1 MEKNYYKILQIDRNA
16 SPEIIEKAYKTLAK
30 KYHPDLQSENNKEKY
45 EEIFKV
51 INEAYQ
57 TLSDPS
63 LKASYDKSLSDNE
76 ISRDKYDMLYRQ
88 NQELKSELNDL
99 QSQREVYSS
108 KSSYNPISSSLSDNS
123 QSPKRYTRNLEYERQ
138 IKESIQ
144 KAYNDAYIQDLKNR
158 GYKIKYER
166 TPLEYLKNII
176 SVLIVLFLLFLIF
189 QIPFVK
195 KYFINLYNSNPAFKM
210 IIDII
215 SAFFK

>member
-63 LKASYDKSLSDNE
+63 LKASYDKSLFDNE

-108 KSSYNPISSSLSDNS
+108 KSSYNPI
-123 QSPKRYTRNLEYERQ
+123 
-138 IKESIQ
+138 
-144 KAYNDAYIQDLKNR
+144 
-158 GYKIKYER
+158 
-166 TPLEYLKNII
+166 
-176 SVLIVLFLLFLIF
+176 
-189 QIPFVK
+189 
-195 KYFINLYNSNPAFKM
+195 
-210 IIDII
+210 
-215 SAFFK
+215 

>member
-99 QSQREVYSS
+99 QSQRNYF
-108 KSSYNPISSSLSDNS
+108 NNHQQNIQNTNIPQD
-123 QSPKRYTRNLEYERQ
+123 YTNNIKYEQ
-138 IKESIQ
+138 EIQQAKQ
-144 KAYNDAYIQDLKNR
+144 KAYHDAYIQDLKNR
-158 GYKIKYER
+158 GYKIKER
-166 TPLEYLKNII
+166 RTFSDYLKNIL
-176 SVLIVLFLLFLIF
+176 SFLIVLLILSIFF
-189 QIPFVK
+189 QLPFMK
-195 KYFINLYNSNPAFKM
+195 KYMNDLYNDNPIIRLIANIFINLFNIKING
-210 IIDII
+210 
-215 SAFFK
+215 

>member
-45 EEIFKV
+45 GEIFKV

-57 TLSDPS
+57 TLSDPY

-99 QSQREVYSS
+99 HSQRNYF
-108 KSSYNPISSSLSDNS
+108 NNHQQNIQNTNIPQD
-123 QSPKRYTRNLEYERQ
+123 YTNNIKYEQ
-138 IKESIQ
+138 EIQQAKQ
-144 KAYNDAYIQDLKNR
+144 KAYHDAYIQDLKSR
-158 GYKIKYER
+158 GYKIRER
-166 TPLEYLKNII
+166 RTFSDYLKNIL
-176 SVLIVLFLLFLIF
+176 SFLIVLLILSIFF
-189 QIPFVK
+189 QLPFMK
-195 KYFINLYNSNPAFKM
+195 KYMNDLYNDNPIIRLIANIFINLFNIKING
-210 IIDII
+210 
-215 SAFFK
+215 

>member
-16 SPEIIEKAYKTLAK
+16 SSEIIEKAYKTLAK

-99 QSQREVYSS
+99 QSQRNYF
-108 KSSYNPISSSLSDNS
+108 NNHQQNIQNTNIPQD
-123 QSPKRYTRNLEYERQ
+123 YTNNIKYEQ
-138 IKESIQ
+138 EIQQAKQ
-144 KAYNDAYIQDLKNR
+144 KAYHDAYIQDLKNR
-158 GYKIKYER
+158 GYKIKER
-166 TPLEYLKNII
+166 RTFSDYLKNIL
-176 SVLIVLFLLFLIF
+176 SFLIVLLILSIFF
-189 QIPFVK
+189 QLPFMK
-195 KYFINLYNSNPAFKM
+195 KYMNDLYNDNPIIRLIANIFINLFNIKING
-210 IIDII
+210 
-215 SAFFK
+215 

>member
-30 KYHPDLQSENNKEKY
+30 KYHPDLQNENNKEKY

-99 QSQREVYSS
+99 QSQRNYF
-108 KSSYNPISSSLSDNS
+108 NNHQQNIQNTNIPQD
-123 QSPKRYTRNLEYERQ
+123 YTNNIKYEQ
-138 IKESIQ
+138 EIQQAKQ
-144 KAYNDAYIQDLKNR
+144 KAYHDAYIQDLKNR
-158 GYKIKYER
+158 GYKIKER
-166 TPLEYLKNII
+166 RTFSDYLKNIL
-176 SVLIVLFLLFLIF
+176 SFLIVLLILSIFF
-189 QIPFVK
+189 QLPFMK
-195 KYFINLYNSNPAFKM
+195 KYMNDLYNDNPIIRLIANIFINLFNIKING
-210 IIDII
+210 
-215 SAFFK
+215 

>member
-88 NQELKSELNDL
+88 NQKLKNELNDL
-99 QSQREVYSS
+99 QSQRNYF
-108 KSSYNPISSSLSDNS
+108 NNHQQNIQNTNIPQD
-123 QSPKRYTRNLEYERQ
+123 YTNNTKYKQEIQ
-138 IKESIQ
+138 QAKQ
-144 KAYNDAYIQDLKNR
+144 KAYHDAYIQDLKNR
-158 GYKIKYER
+158 GYKIKER
-166 TPLEYLKNII
+166 RTFSDYLKNIL
-176 SVLIVLFLLFLIF
+176 SFLIVLLILSIFF
-189 QIPFVK
+189 QLPFMK
-195 KYFINLYNSNPAFKM
+195 KYMNDLYNDNPIIRLIANIFINLFNIKING
-210 IIDII
+210 
-215 SAFFK
+215 

>member
-88 NQELKSELNDL
+88 NQKLKNELNDL
-99 QSQREVYSS
+99 QSQRNYF
-108 KSSYNPISSSLSDNS
+108 NNHQQNIQNTNIPQD
-123 QSPKRYTRNLEYERQ
+123 YTNNIKYEQ
-138 IKESIQ
+138 EIQQAKQ
-144 KAYNDAYIQDLKNR
+144 KAYHDAYIQDLKNR
-158 GYKIKYER
+158 GYKIKER
-166 TPLEYLKNII
+166 RTFSDYLKNIL
-176 SVLIVLFLLFLIF
+176 SFLIVLLILSIFF
-189 QIPFVK
+189 QLPFMK
-195 KYFINLYNSNPAFKM
+195 KYMNDLYNDNPIIRLIANIFINLFNIKING
-210 IIDII
+210 
-215 SAFFK
+215 